1 MTSSGEVR
9 KMNFVLG
16 RDCSGSPARAAR
28 WKAAL
33 ITGPSV
39 SGSCTKIL
47 ASSAKE
53 REVGAGSPEGRAM
66 LCRRPLDLSWL
77 RKEMKGWKRMTH

>member
-1 MTSSGEVR
+1 MSSCTPLIGSIAVGMTSSGEVR

-39 SGSCTKIL
+39 SGSCTKTL

-53 REVGAGSPEGRAM
+53 REVGAGSPEGRAK
-66 LCRRPLDLSWL
+66 LGDGRR
-77 RKEMKGWKRMTH
+77 